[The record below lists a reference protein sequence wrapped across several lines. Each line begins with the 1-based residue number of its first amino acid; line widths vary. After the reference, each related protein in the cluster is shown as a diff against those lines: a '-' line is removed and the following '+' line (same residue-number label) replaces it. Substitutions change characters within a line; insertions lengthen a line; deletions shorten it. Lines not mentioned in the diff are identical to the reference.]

1 MGTAAH
7 ADCGFLTVLL
17 HNQIGGLQVL
27 YENQW
32 MDVAP
37 TPEALVV
44 NIGDLV
50 QIKSISLSHY
60 QQQLKGSRISV
71 ASIFRTSSLPEYNW
85 RLYGSIKE
93 LVSEENPPLYRQ
105 ITIPEMIA
113 QFRSKRTAG
122 VSALAPFKL

>member
-1 MGTAAH
+1 MSKLISEALGLHLNYPNDMGCAETIFVPCHYYPACPEPELAMGTAAH

-37 TPEALVV
+37 TPEALVA

-50 QIKSISLSHY
+50 QIKSISLCM
-60 QQQLKGSRISV
+60 
-71 ASIFRTSSLPEYNW
+71 N
-85 RLYGSIKE
+85 
-93 LVSEENPPLYRQ
+93 
-105 ITIPEMIA
+105 
-113 QFRSKRTAG
+113 
-122 VSALAPFKL
+122 